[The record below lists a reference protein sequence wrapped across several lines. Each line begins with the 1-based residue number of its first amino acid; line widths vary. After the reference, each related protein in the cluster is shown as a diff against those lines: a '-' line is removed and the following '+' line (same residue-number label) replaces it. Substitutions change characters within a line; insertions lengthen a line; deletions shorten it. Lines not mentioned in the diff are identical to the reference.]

1 MSCRKI
7 YFCAM
12 KILHSISNAPALSVL
27 VVIRYA
33 LGTILLVSGVG
44 KLIDA
49 SAAVHFLEYLL
60 SLMNKTSPLAPQTL
74 LLCLSVLEI
83 VLGVAFLAG
92 RFLKPTM
99 VVTNILL
106 GLFTGMLINATGNSS
121 VPTCGCSGAF
131 DFGMPLEMA
140 LGRNIVLMAM
150 IAFLWNRLEKSP
162 TLAIS

>member
-1 MSCRKI
+1 
-7 YFCAM
+7 M
-12 KILHSISNAPALSVL
+12 KISHTISNAPALSVL

-60 SLMNKTSPLAPQTL
+60 SVMNKTLPVASQTL
-74 LLCLSVLEI
+74 VLCLSVLEI
-83 VLGVAFLAG
+83 MLGVAFLSG

-121 VPTCGCSGAF
+121 IPTCGCSGAF

-140 LGRNIVLMAM
+140 LGRNIVLMVLVAV
-150 IAFLWNRLEKSP
+150 AWRLFPQKTDILHS
-162 TLAIS
+162 

>member
-1 MSCRKI
+1 
-7 YFCAM
+7 M
-12 KILHSISNAPALSVL
+12 KFLHYISNAPQLSVL

-44 KLIDA
+44 KLLDA

-60 SLMNKTSPLAPQTL
+60 SVMNKTLPVASQTL
-74 LLCLSVLEI
+74 LLGLSMLEI
-83 VLGVAFLAG
+83 MLGVAFLAG

-106 GLFTGMLINATGNSS
+106 GFFTGILINVTGNSS

-150 IAFLWNRLEKSP
+150 IAFLWNRLPQP
-162 TLAIS
+162 TKATIS